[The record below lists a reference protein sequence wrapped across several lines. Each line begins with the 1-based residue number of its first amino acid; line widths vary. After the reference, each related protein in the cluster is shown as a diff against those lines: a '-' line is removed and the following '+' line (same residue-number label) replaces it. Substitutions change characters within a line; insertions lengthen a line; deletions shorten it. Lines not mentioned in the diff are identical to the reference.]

1 MPVQCPW
8 NRLWKWQVGQAATK
22 SDGKSWCGAW
32 KKNCFDDPKAWESPN
47 CLVLSHT
54 VYDFQPYLEMIASD
68 SHYFQTREGWSLTDK
83 LYSGYCNILR
93 PPFGKHPF
101 TMPGQHAVLQKCNM
115 QTSNIPKKL
124 EELCKWFDMAMSL
137 VWLQLLTGEQ
147 LFATVCACRVSARPT
162 VETSLW
168 KIACIWL
175 MSHDDSILSGWWFGT
190 CFIFPNSWDD
200 DPTWLINIFQR
211 GRSTTNQLYRA

>member
-8 NRLWKWQVGQAATK
+8 NRLWKRQVGQAATK

-32 KKNCFDDPKAWESPN
+32 KQNCFDAPKAWESPN

-101 TMPGQHAVLQKCNM
+101 TMVSMRYSKNATCRPQISQRSWKSFANDLTWPCLWFGCNFWPG
-115 QTSNIPKKL
+115 SNCL
-124 EELCKWFDMAMSL
+124 LLCVCLPSQCSAHCGNITLKDRMYLANVTWWFN
-137 VWLQLLTGEQ
+137 
-147 LFATVCACRVSARPT
+147 
-162 VETSLW
+162 
-168 KIACIWL
+168 IIWL
-175 MSHDDSILSGWWFGT
+175 VVW
-190 CFIFPNSWDD
+190 
-200 DPTWLINIFQR
+200 NIFYFPQ
-211 GRSTTNQLYRA
+211 